1 MEPLPDGD
9 YDVLIVDVDVGD
21 HQQIRV
27 DAVITAG
34 SHRGEIVSLRT
45 SAMQQDPLGLMGL
58 PACLRVID
66 GTPNLEMD

>member
-1 MEPLPDGD
+1 MDARPRTSRALRLVEPLPDGD

-45 SAMQQDPLGLMGL
+45 SAMQQDPLGLM
-58 PACLRVID
+58 AWC
-66 GTPNLEMD
+66 

>member
-21 HQQIRV
+21 QQQTRV

-34 SHRGEIVSLRT
+34 PHRGEIVSLRT
-45 SAMQQDPLGLMGL
+45 SGMQRDPLGLMGL
-58 PACLRVID
+58 PACLRVND